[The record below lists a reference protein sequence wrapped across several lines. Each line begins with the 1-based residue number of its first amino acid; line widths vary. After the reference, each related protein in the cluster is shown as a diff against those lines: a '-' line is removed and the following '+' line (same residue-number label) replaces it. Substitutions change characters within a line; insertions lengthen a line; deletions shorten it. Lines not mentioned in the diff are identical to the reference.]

1 MIKDKKTLLIG
12 GSGNLGL
19 AIIKSKLFKN
29 LYFPKKRDLNLL
41 KRNNIKRILKKYKF
55 GLIINCAAMAR
66 IVDCEKNP
74 KKAIKI
80 NIDGTSNL
88 VEEILSYEAAYK
100 KKIKL
105 IHISTDAVY
114 PSIKG
119 NYSEDS
125 PLGPYNIYGWT
136 KFASE
141 SLVRFLD
148 KHVIIRTRFFNK
160 ENIKFKKSATD
171 LFTSNIE
178 VNDLVRK
185 IKMISLKKY
194 LGTVNV
200 GLKRHSDYVAYKRYK
215 NDLKPCKRKDI
226 IKDLSVKLAKDSSM
240 NLNLLHKIEKNL

>member
-12 GSGNLGL
+12 GSGNLGS

-29 LYFPKKRDLNLL
+29 LYYPKKRDLNLL

-88 VEEILSYEAAYK
+88 VEEILSYEATYK

-119 NYSEDS
+119 DYYEDS

>member
-1 MIKDKKTLLIG
+1 M
-12 GSGNLGL
+12 
-19 AIIKSKLFKN
+19 
-29 LYFPKKRDLNLL
+29 
-41 KRNNIKRILKKYKF
+41 
-55 GLIINCAAMAR
+55 
-66 IVDCEKNP
+66 
-74 KKAIKI
+74 
-80 NIDGTSNL
+80 
-88 VEEILSYEAAYK
+88 
-100 KKIKL
+100 
-105 IHISTDAVY
+105 
-114 PSIKG
+114 
-119 NYSEDS
+119 
-125 PLGPYNIYGWT
+125 T